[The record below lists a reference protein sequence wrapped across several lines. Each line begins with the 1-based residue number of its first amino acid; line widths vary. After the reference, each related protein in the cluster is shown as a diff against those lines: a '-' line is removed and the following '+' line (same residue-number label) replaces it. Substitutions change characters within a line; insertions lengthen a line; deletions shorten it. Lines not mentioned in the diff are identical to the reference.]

1 MRWMLLVP
9 CGDVPWHSKCTAN
22 SANISP
28 ALTPLVAL
36 VYLAVVLVMCTFT
49 CQQALNMCTFCQKH
63 VTNVYLCS
71 ATYLGNMC
79 TLLACGL
86 EVKERLDFYDKKPS
100 V

>member
-36 VYLAVVLVMCTFT
+36 VYLAVVLVTCTYMSASTQHVYFLSAA
-49 CQQALNMCTFCQKH
+49 CDKCVFVQCNLFGKH
-63 VTNVYLCS
+63 VYIV
-71 ATYLGNMC
+71 
-79 TLLACGL
+79 GL
-86 EVKERLDFYDKKPS
+86 WA
-100 V
+100 

>member
-36 VYLAVVLVMCTFT
+36 VYLVVVLVTCTYMSASTQHVYFLSVA
-49 CQQALNMCTFCQKH
+49 CDKCVFVQCNLIGKH
-63 VTNVYLCS
+63 VYIV
-71 ATYLGNMC
+71 
-79 TLLACGL
+79 GL
-86 EVKERLDFYDKKPS
+86 WA
-100 V
+100 